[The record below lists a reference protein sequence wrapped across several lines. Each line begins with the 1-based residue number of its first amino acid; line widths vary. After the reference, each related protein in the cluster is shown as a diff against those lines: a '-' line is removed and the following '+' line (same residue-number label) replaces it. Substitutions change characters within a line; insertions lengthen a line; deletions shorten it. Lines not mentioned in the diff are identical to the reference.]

1 MARELYDE
9 LRAGQLG
16 LPVTSFLEW
25 EDIQDVLSNGVI
37 DAETM
42 EIIIDECG
50 VKDGVIT
57 FEQFYDLVALV
68 NQVELALDND
78 EEDIVGD
85 GSEADL
91 LLEDEEKEGDKG
103 HDEAYK
109 WLVDAVNLGQEMK
122 KDVTI
127 NNS

>member
-1 MARELYDE
+1 LVYQVELAFTPMYHP
-9 LRAGQLG
+9 LTFTPL
-16 LPVTSFLEW
+16 FLTPSKA
-25 EDIQDVLSNGVI
+25 ILMCLNL
-37 DAETM
+37 
-42 EIIIDECG
+42 DECG

-78 EEDIVGD
+78 EEELLGD

-91 LLEDEEKEGDKG
+91 LLEEEVKEGDKG
-103 HDEAYK
+103 HEEAYK

-127 NNS
+127 